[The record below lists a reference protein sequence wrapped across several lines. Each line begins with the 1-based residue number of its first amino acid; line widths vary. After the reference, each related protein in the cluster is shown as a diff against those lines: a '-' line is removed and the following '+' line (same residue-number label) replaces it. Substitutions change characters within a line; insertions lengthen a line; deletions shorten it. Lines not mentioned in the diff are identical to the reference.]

1 MTNISECNSS
11 ECNSSECNTWEST
24 SNRRHWGLMAFFSI
38 WSWTMFHF
46 ICKKYLFFYLST
58 STCSFAEHF
67 ALKHVF
73 SMFIVICFLNK
84 GNIYRSSSSKM
95 CVCCSCLYI
104 CFILYLD
111 WFGRFDLRKG
121 LHVRRVLKCASAY
134 WQSWSSWGDPVGF
147 VGPLNPVTYL
157 ISNETIQ
164 WLTWSQMKQS
174 SYLLDLNWNNPE
186 WTMRRIHFLMDVYFH
201 SDPVSTQKSMKAAM
215 LPVTIPTKR
224 ATTHRQNLILL

>member
-1 MTNISECNSS
+1 M
-11 ECNSSECNTWEST
+11 
-24 SNRRHWGLMAFFSI
+24 
-38 WSWTMFHF
+38 
-46 ICKKYLFFYLST
+46 FFYLST

-174 SYLLDLNWNNPE
+174 SDLLDLKQSSYLLDLKWNNPE